1 MRPTAAVALLLLLI
15 VSSAGCPSA
24 LNRTPDDLR
33 VSRAVLYQNGI
44 GYFERR
50 GKVKDQQIKLRILPA
65 QIADVL
71 KSLTVVDLK
80 DGRAVNV
87 ALPVEKTRIRRLAS
101 LPPQVRDGGGM
112 LAIAQAFRGARVRVR
127 ARGGSGTGRIVGVE
141 SLGSEGEGEKAAEV
155 WRLSVLRDDGTVQSF
170 DLRSVDELQIKNRT
184 LEVGLRKA
192 LDVALDEGA
201 WKPVELVVHLAGET
215 PHDLLVSYVVEM
227 PTWKPAYRVVV
238 SKDDKEGLLQGW
250 AVVDNVSGEDWD
262 RVQLSLT
269 AGTPL
274 TFAYDLY
281 SPRYVRRP
289 DLSPQQEAMAEA
301 PPPPTDGAA
310 PAEPAPEAVA
320 KEEAEAADEDSRL
333 EKKRSKAW
341 GGTGRRARRPR
352 PAARAPMPSTAA
364 EPPAPPPPRMTNE
377 LLEKSFRALVSGTR
391 VGSLF
396 RYDIDEPVTIRD
408 RQSALVSIL
417 NKKVPAADVL
427 LYRMD
432 VAKENPYRAV
442 RLTNTTGYI
451 IEKGPVAIYKD
462 GNFVGEAVGGQVE
475 ANTSTF
481 IPYSV
486 DSRIVISLDERN
498 DQEGARLLK
507 IYNGQ
512 IVCEVK
518 QLAIHKYT
526 VHNRSGEKATLYV
539 QRRHRTGWKLTQPSA
554 DGGAGGRATKD
565 GVLVEKEHYFVPI
578 ALAAK
583 GKTEIEVK
591 EETPVRRWV
600 GLSSTL
606 AKEAIALYLRDPAAD
621 PKISGPL
628 KEALALQEQIGTLD
642 RELER
647 LNRAKQTYSDRQAQ
661 VRDNLKLLGKS
672 IRNADLAQ
680 KLTTTLKQLENDL
693 NNVTRQIVAKDMKR
707 SELQDRLTVLI
718 KSITLEVK

>member
-1 MRPTAAVALLLLLI
+1 MRIYAHLGLLAAAI
-15 VSSAGCPSA
+15 ACTTGCPSA
-24 LNRTPDDLR
+24 LRRRADDLK
-33 VSRAVLYQNGI
+33 VTRAVLYQNGI
-44 GYFERR
+44 GYFERQ
-50 GKVKDQQIKLRILPA
+50 GTVKGQTIKLRILPD

-80 DGRAVNV
+80 SGRAVNV
-87 ALPVEKTRIRRLAS
+87 ALPVEKTRFRRLAA
-101 LPPQVRDGGGM
+101 LPPQVRRGGGM
-112 LAIAQAFRGARVRVR
+112 LAIARAFRGARATVS
-127 ARGGSGTGRIVGVE
+127 ARGSSGTGRIVGIE
-141 SLGSEGEGEKAAEV
+141 DLGGGEDKGPS
-155 WRLSVLRDDGTVQSF
+155 WRLSILRDDGTLQSF
-170 DLRSVDELQIKNRT
+170 DMKKVRSLQIKNRT

-192 LDVALDEGA
+192 LDVALDQGA

-215 PHDLLVSYVVEM
+215 PHDLLLSYVVEM

-238 SKDDKEGLLQGW
+238 SKDKKEGLLQGW

-262 RVQLSLT
+262 QVRLSLT

-274 TFAYDLY
+274 TFTYDLY

-310 PAEPAPEAVA
+310 PVTAPETEKAA
-320 KEEAEAADEDSRL
+320 KEEAEEDLDDETVATRDKRGRKGRYKRRRSR
-333 EKKRSKAW
+333 
-341 GGTGRRARRPR
+341 RRPPR
-352 PAARAPMPSTAA
+352 PAAKPKPSAT
-364 EPPAPPPPRMTNE
+364 PPAPPPPPRMTSE
-377 LLEKSFRALVSGTR
+377 LLQKSFRALVSGTR

-396 RYDIDEPVTIRD
+396 RYDIEEPVTIRD

-417 NKKVPAADVL
+417 DKRVPAEDVL

-475 ANTSTF
+475 AKTSTF

-486 DSRIVISLDERN
+486 DSRIVISLSDRTA
-498 DQEGARLLK
+498 QEGARLLK

-518 QLAIHKYT
+518 QVAIHKYS
-526 VHNRSGEKATLYV
+526 VFNRSGEPATLYV
-539 QRRHRTGWKLTQPSA
+539 QRRHRTGWKLTAPT
-554 DGGAGGRATKD
+554 DGL
-565 GVLVEKEHYFVPI
+565 LVEKEHYFVPL
-578 ALAAK
+578 ALARK
-583 GKTEIEVK
+583 GKTEVEVK

-600 GLSSTL
+600 AISSHL
-606 AKEAIALYLRDPAAD
+606 AREAIALYLKDPSAD
-621 PKISGPL
+621 PKLSGSL
-628 KEALALQEQIGTLD
+628 KEALALQDQIGKLD
-642 RELER
+642 RELAR
-647 LNRAKQTYSDRQAQ
+647 LRRAKQAYSDRQAQ
-661 VRDNLKLLGKS
+661 VRDNIKLLGKS
-672 IRNADLAQ
+672 IRNADLAR

-693 NNVTRQIVAKDMKR
+693 NTVTRELVQKDMKR
-707 SELQDRLTVLI
+707 SELHDRLTVLI
-718 KSITLEVK
+718 KSITLEVKH

>member
-1 MRPTAAVALLLLLI
+1 MRPTAAVALLLLLT
-15 VSSAGCPSA
+15 SAGCPSA

-80 DGRAVNV
+80 DGRAINV

-141 SLGSEGEGEKAAEV
+141 SLGTEGEKAAEV

-310 PAEPAPEAVA
+310 PAEQAPEAVA
-320 KEEAEAADEDSRL
+320 KEEAEAAADEDMRYAGD
-333 EKKRSKAW
+333 KKSKA
-341 GGTGRRARRPR
+341 RPRRPRARRSS
-352 PAARAPMPSTAA
+352 RAPMPKPSLA
-364 EPPAPPPPRMTNE
+364 PPAPPPPPRMTNE

-526 VHNRSGEKATLYV
+526 VFNRSGEKATLYV
-539 QRRHRTGWKLTQPSA
+539 QRQHRTGWKLTQP
-554 DGGAGGRATKD
+554 KD
-565 GVLVEKEHYFVPI
+565 GILVEKKHYFVPI
-578 ALAAK
+578 ELAAK
-583 GKTEIEVK
+583 GKTEVEVK

-642 RELER
+642 REIAR
-647 LNRAKQTYSDRQAQ
+647 LNRAKQTYSERQGQ

-693 NNVTRQIVAKDMKR
+693 NQVTRQLVAKDMKR